1 MTWSTDPPLGGMGV
15 ARPGWSPDLA
25 EGRHPAA
32 LRGLIAIAVLGAL
45 ALLVSTSLLAAPDSR
60 SLEQV
65 KPRVAPAAK
74 SSVPGDP
81 HC

>member
-1 MTWSTDPPLGGMGV
+1 MTWSTNPPLGGIGV
-15 ARPGWSPDLA
+15 ARPVWSPDLA

-32 LRGLIAIAVLGAL
+32 LRGVIAIAVLGAL

-65 KPRVAPAAK
+65 KPRVAPP
-74 SSVPGDP
+74 SVPGDP

>member
-1 MTWSTDPPLGGMGV
+1 MTRSTDRPLGGIGV
-15 ARPGWSPDLA
+15 ARPAWSPDFA
-25 EGRHPAA
+25 AGRHPAA
-32 LRGLIAIAVLGAL
+32 LRGLIAIAILGAL
-45 ALLVSTSLLAAPDSR
+45 ALLVSTSLFAAPDAR

-65 KPRVAPAAK
+65 KPQVAPAK